1 MARPDDRESSI
12 PLIYTS
18 QKKKKKE
25 RHADR
30 STHTKQLSDFPKAA
44 VLKTSEL
51 SINAQKI
58 KGFPGRHHPQPEKI
72 WY

>member
-1 MARPDDRESSI
+1 MIEKAAFHSF
-12 PLIYTS
+12 THH
-18 QKKKKKE
+18 KKKKKE

-51 SINAQKI
+51 SINAQKDQRLSRETPSPTRENLVLI
-58 KGFPGRHHPQPEKI
+58 
-72 WY
+72 